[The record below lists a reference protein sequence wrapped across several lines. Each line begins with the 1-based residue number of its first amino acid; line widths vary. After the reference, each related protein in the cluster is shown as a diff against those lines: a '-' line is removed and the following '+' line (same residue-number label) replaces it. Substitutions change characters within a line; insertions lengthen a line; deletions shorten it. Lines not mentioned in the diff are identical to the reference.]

1 MLKNNTQ
8 DTMRKNLKNAHE
20 AGIWNHTFVFFGFP
34 TETEREAEETIEFM
48 LSNSDIVDS
57 EGAGTFSF
65 EHNAPIY
72 HDPVRFGVKSIRE
85 KPASV
90 LELYYN
96 YETTHGLDA
105 EGAQRALR
113 RFNELK
119 LKRGAYSYGRWIP
132 REFLLLLLSYFER
145 DRLKEEMGR
154 CESVKKG
161 SALANE
167 SLRGLS
173 LPTRG
178 ESAKHFIVNRTSG
191 QVFET
196 NKDAVTLLSMVG
208 SGVSVDELTAAF
220 PSLSP
225 LRTFNDESEVI
236 DLSRSL

>member
-1 MLKNNTQ
+1 
-8 DTMRKNLKNAHE
+8 
-20 AGIWNHTFVFFGFP
+20 
-34 TETEREAEETIEFM
+34 
-48 LSNSDIVDS
+48 
-57 EGAGTFSF
+57 
-65 EHNAPIY
+65 
-72 HDPVRFGVKSIRE
+72 
-85 KPASV
+85 
-90 LELYYN
+90 
-96 YETTHGLDA
+96 
-105 EGAQRALR
+105 
-113 RFNELK
+113 
-119 LKRGAYSYGRWIP
+119 
-132 REFLLLLLSYFER
+132 
-145 DRLKEEMGR
+145 MGR